1 MLPAALFDA
10 RADADALHKA
20 MKGMGTDEK
29 ALINIL
35 CHRSNDQR
43 VSITQA
49 YKSGYGKVEIIK
61 TFILNKSIMFIFTIT
76 RRIWSR
82 N

>member
-61 TFILNKSIMFIFTIT
+61 TFILNESIILIYTIT